1 MRAKKATLA
10 VHILPAKRGLLKGS
24 EKDRKGG
31 RERERENKRSPKDL
45 LYNHPRLRRIRGEP
59 SFDLCLG
66 GGRGP
71 AALRSCRAPLSRI
84 PAAVFR
90 RLAYRLSSFAVAQIS
105 DGQCIRF

>member
-24 EKDRKGG
+24 EKDRK
-31 RERERENKRSPKDL
+31 RERENKRSPKDL

-59 SFDLCLG
+59 SFDLCPG

-71 AALRSCRAPLSRI
+71 AALRGCRAPLSRI